1 MLKGRKGEKER
12 GRFLSSFLSLS
23 PSLPLSLSLTL
34 LLLVATPAIA
44 QVDTTGTVLPDIAPR
59 EVEILGTLE
68 VSFPALR
75 RQPLVGFNPPPRVPN
90 VPAGRRPFVESYG
103 DASAGLPS
111 SPLERPEPP
120 ATLSGAAYPP
130 AQGEIDVLGG
140 RYYSRIVQGYITT
153 PLGEG
158 TALLTRF
165 NYEGS
170 DGHQPFESSS
180 TEEEENRARFDA
192 AEGQVAVWNT
202 GSSLAFGV
210 GADGF
215 YETFDM
221 YGAEVD
227 AINAVTPVRAQPHR
241 EGVGGGGSLRL
252 RTVGNTATSGQVG
265 LRFGGTRYET
275 LFTEADND
283 AGLRRL
289 TEQRI
294 DLDGT
299 VRHAVPS
306 GDIWGH
312 AILSTARLADDFG
325 STSAVDIGAGFRFQA
340 GRTLTLSV
348 GGRFLGAFSD
358 TDQPRDEAESKQ
370 VGYASPDILVELVPS
385 PGVRFYAQNKPGIVA
400 NTLAE
405 VFRNNPY
412 LTALPQ
418 LRPTLRSIDAEVGAN
433 LFAGPVQFNVRG
445 GYQDMPQYLFYE
457 HAPESNSIARYDRG
471 FSTLRYAEAQVYH
484 AGGSLSAM
492 LPGGFYAMLGVTYRD
507 GRLSSV
513 NVDTE
518 DAETDIPYFA
528 PVVGEATLSYSF
540 SQSRGLV
547 QVTGNFE
554 STRFRDRAET
564 EEVDPFVDLDLTAS
578 YNITRIVGVV
588 ARVENIGGQEN
599 ARWDH
604 YPQPPLVLSAGLRVF
619 W

>member
-1 MLKGRKGEKER
+1 MVDGRWWMDKDK
-12 GRFLSSFLSLS
+12 FLQSIHY
-23 PSLPLSLSLTL
+23 PLSTIHQYIFLSLTL
-34 LLLVATPAIA
+34 LLLVATPALA

-111 SPLERPEPP
+111 SPLQRPEPP

-130 AQGEIDVLGG
+130 AQGEIDALGG

-153 PLGEG
+153 PIAEG

-192 AEGQVAVWNT
+192 AEGQIAVWNT
-202 GSSLAFGV
+202 GSSLALGV

-215 YETFDM
+215 YESFDM
-221 YGAEVD
+221 YGAELGP
-227 AINAVTPVRAQPHR
+227 NADVVSLRNQPLR
-241 EGVGGGGSLRL
+241 KGIGGGASLRL
-252 RTVGNTATSGQVG
+252 RTVGNTTTSGQVG
-265 LRFGGTRYET
+265 LHLGAAQYET
-275 LFTEADND
+275 SFYDDDTEATN
-283 AGLRRL
+283 L
-289 TEQRI
+289 TERRI
-294 DLDGT
+294 DFDGA
-299 VRHAVPS
+299 VRHTLSS
-306 GDIWGH
+306 GDLWGN
-312 AILSTARLADDFG
+312 AILSTAGLADDLG
-325 STSAVDIGAGFRFQA
+325 STSAVDVGAGFRFQA
-340 GRTLTLSV
+340 GRTLTVSV

-358 TDQPRDEAESKQ
+358 TDQPRDEAEAKQ

-385 PGVRFYAQNKPGIVA
+385 PGVRFYAQNKPRVEA
-400 NTLAE
+400 NALAD
-405 VFRNNPY
+405 VFRDNPY

-418 LRPTLRSIDAEVGAN
+418 LRPTLHSVDAEVGAN
-433 LFAGPVQFNVRG
+433 LFAGPVQFNLRG

-457 HAPESNSIARYDRG
+457 HTPEPNYDRG
-471 FSTLRYAEAQVYH
+471 FSALRYAEAQVYH

-507 GRLSSV
+507 GQLSGI

-518 DAETDIPYFA
+518 EDTNTDIPYFA

-547 QVTGNFE
+547 QLTGNVE
-554 STRFRDRAET
+554 SARFRDRAET
-564 EEVDPFVDLDLTAS
+564 EELDPFVDLDLSAS

-599 ARWDH
+599 TRWDH

>member
-1 MLKGRKGEKER
+1 MKRLPMGTMTMLKGRKGTRKKGELH
-12 GRFLSSFLSLS
+12 FFHPIALVLLSLFA
-23 PSLPLSLSLTL
+23 
-34 LLLVATPAIA
+34 ATPALA
-44 QVDTTGTVLPDIAPR
+44 QVDTTDTVLPDIAPR

-111 SPLERPEPP
+111 SPLQRPEPP
-120 ATLSGAAYPP
+120 ATLSGATYPP
-130 AQGEIDVLGG
+130 AQGEIDILGG
-140 RYYSRIVQGYITT
+140 RYYSRAVQGYITT
-153 PLGEG
+153 PIGEG

-165 NYEGS
+165 DYEGS
-170 DGHQPFESSS
+170 DGHQPFESSA

-192 AEGQVAVWNT
+192 AEGQIAMWHT
-202 GSSLAFGV
+202 GSSLAIGV

-221 YGAEVD
+221 YGAELGP
-227 AINAVTPVRAQPHR
+227 NADVASLRDQPLR
-241 EGVGGGGSLRL
+241 KGIGGGGRIQL
-252 RTVGNTATSGQVG
+252 RTVGNAATSGQVS
-265 LRFGGTRYET
+265 LRLGGAQYET
-275 LFTEADND
+275 SFYDDDTD
-283 AGLRRL
+283 AASLL
-289 TEQRI
+289 EQRI

-299 VRHAVPS
+299 IRHAMSS
-306 GDIWGH
+306 GDIW
-312 AILSTARLADDFG
+312 ANTKLSTARLADDFG
-325 STSAVDIGAGFRFQA
+325 STSAVDAGAGFRFQV

-370 VGYASPDILVELVPS
+370 VGYASPDILIELVPS
-385 PGVRFYAQNKPGIVA
+385 PGVRFYAQNKPGVEA
-400 NTLAE
+400 NALSE
-405 VFRNNPY
+405 VFRDNPY
-412 LTALPQ
+412 LTAQPQ
-418 LRPTLRSIDAEVGAN
+418 LRPTLRSIDAEVGTN
-433 LFAGPVQFNVRG
+433 LFVGPVQFNLRG

-457 HAPESNSIARYDRG
+457 HILEANYDRG
-471 FSTLRYAEAQVYH
+471 FSALRYSEAQIYH

-492 LPGGFYAMLGVTYRD
+492 LPGGFYAMLGLTYRD
-507 GRLSSV
+507 GRLP
-513 NVDTE
+513 ND
-518 DAETDIPYFA
+518 DTDIPYFA

-547 QVTGNFE
+547 QLTGNFE
-554 STRFRDRAET
+554 NTRFRDRAET
-564 EEVDPFVDLDLTAS
+564 EELNAFVDLDLSAS

-604 YPQPPLVLSAGLRVF
+604 YPEPPFVIAAGLRVF